1 MNEEKYLEK
10 FKEVYLN
17 KRATPRLSMDGWSE
31 ISAKIDGMP
40 SQFLF
45 WRKSWAVA
53 LLSILLIAGGSFVFY
68 TNVSAALPGD
78 RLYPVK
84 ILSEDIILK
93 VTGNNQIKINNRAGE
108 IIDLS
113 DEKSED
119 TKALQ
124 TVSKE
129 YSEEVKKIKSD
140 PEVSKEK
147 KEDLQKH
154 LEEDNKKF
162 TETVQRNPEVEQDIK
177 SAIESS
183 REELHRGGD

>member
-1 MNEEKYLEK
+1 MNEEKYLQK

-31 ISAKIDGMP
+31 ISSKIDGVP
-40 SQFLF
+40 GPFVF

-53 LLSILLIAGGSFVFY
+53 FLSILLIAGGSFVFY

-84 ILSEDIILK
+84 ILSEDVIAK
-93 VTGNNQIKINNRAGE
+93 VTGSNQIKIDNRADE

-113 DEKSED
+113 DKKQED
-119 TKALQ
+119 TKDLQ
-124 TVSKE
+124 KVSKE
-129 YSEEVKKIKSD
+129 YSDEVKKVKSD
-140 PEVSKEK
+140 PEVSKEHK
-147 KEDLQKH
+147 ADLQKH

-162 TETVQRNPEVEQDIK
+162 TETVKKNPEIEQDIK

-183 REELHRGGD
+183 REELHRGED